1 MRKGWS
7 VRAFDGSLRDAS
19 GILAVDQATF
29 GDCHYGPETI
39 VALISSPDQYAWVA
53 VDGGQI
59 VGFVSA
65 FHTHS
70 LAASRWE
77 VDELAVH
84 PSAQGQGIGAALVAC
99 ALEEGVRNAFLS
111 RARALVSVNNV
122 PSQRVCT
129 RNGFSSTARADL
141 LLYEV
146 SGRVPRPSLVDV
158 PLVRGAVVADAAAIA
173 SLSGCPVARVAKVM
187 RREEGQLLVAVR
199 GLAVCGYAE
208 RIHVRTLQYEGIW
221 VESLA
226 IAEGNDLAARAL
238 FHTAI
243 EDVKRREAMDEIGYL
258 IPPEEA
264 TGYEAAVGE
273 GFKKVNQILVHLF
286 ETLSGYEAAVGEG
299 FKKVN
304 EYLVFERELNRE
316 SVCL

>member
-39 VALISSPDQYAWVA
+39 VALLSSPDQYAWVA

-59 VGFVSA
+59 VGFASA

-84 PSAQGQGIGAALVAC
+84 PSAQGRGIGAALIAC
-99 ALEEGVRNAFLS
+99 ALEERVRNARLS
-111 RARALVSVNNV
+111 RARALVLVNNV
-122 PSQRVCT
+122 PSQRVFIG
-129 RNGFSSTARADL
+129 NGFSSIARTDL

-158 PLVRGAVVADAAAIA
+158 PLVRGAVVADEAAIA
-173 SLSGCPVARVAKVM
+173 NLSGCPVARVAKVL
-187 RREEGQLLVAVR
+187 RQEEDQLLVAVR

-208 RIHVRTLQYEGIW
+208 LIHVRTLQYEGVW

-226 IAEGNDLAARAL
+226 IADGDDRAARAL
-238 FHTAI
+238 FHRAI
-243 EDVKRREAMDEIGYL
+243 EDAKRREAMDEIGFV
-258 IPPEEA
+258 IPPEEG
-264 TGYEAAVGE
+264 TV
-273 GFKKVNQILVHLF
+273 
-286 ETLSGYEAAVGEG
+286 YEAAVGEG

-304 EYLVFERELNRE
+304 EYLVFERDLNRE
-316 SVCL
+316 